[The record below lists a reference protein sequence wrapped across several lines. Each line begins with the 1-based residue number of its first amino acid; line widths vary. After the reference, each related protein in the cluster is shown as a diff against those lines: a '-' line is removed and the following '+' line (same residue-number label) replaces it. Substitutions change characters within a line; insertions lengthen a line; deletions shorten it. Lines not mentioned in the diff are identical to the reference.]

1 MKIEFNSERTVVE
14 NNNTCENIAGIGC
27 WDDCSEIIL
36 TLYPTTFPL
45 ASSSAG
51 FSQDTLREYGESEK
65 TEGGVMNTGA
75 INDNDNSK
83 TMNAVLTG
91 FQTGF
96 TYLVYFVK
104 DPVPYT
110 LFWFLKTEEY
120 TSVYKNDSLPLCY
133 LQGCSPFSY
142 YQQRYFPFTK

>member
-96 TYLVYFVK
+96 TSYSTLWK
-104 DPVPYT
+104 T
-110 LFWFLKTEEY
+110 LFLTHSSGF
-120 TSVYKNDSLPLCY
+120 
-133 LQGCSPFSY
+133 
-142 YQQRYFPFTK
+142 